1 MSSIVVDRCVAARA
15 RPLPLAEA
23 RVALLGCGNVGRAFT
38 RLVAAPPSGT
48 RRLRITGALVRDAQ
62 RTRPQPIP
70 PLTADA
76 RQLWLHSPDVCV
88 ELLGGLEPARSLVL
102 EALARG
108 IPVVTANK
116 SLLARH
122 GGELRETSRAMGT
135 TLLYEAAVIAGVP
148 FLGTFSRR
156 PRAATV
162 SGLVA
167 IANGT
172 SNFVLSRCA
181 RDGYHLGDAL
191 AEAQRHGY
199 AEPDPRSDVSG
210 ADACE
215 KLVVLLQH
223 FAHVDVS
230 PEAIETYGLDAI
242 GQHQPS
248 HGREL
253 GGVIKP
259 VIVAHWHGG
268 RLEAFVGPA
277 FVTDDHPL
285 SRVDGVENAIVL
297 STSRGRLRFQGPGA
311 GPEVTAATVLDDVEE
326 ALAEAAPPCHQPL
339 AYATVVSPETGWLIT
354 LEGARLPSCLDV
366 ADLLAGHGLFAHRVT
381 ATHTH
386 GARESRSLLLWPA
399 RRHVVQRALA
409 AVGAAAGC
417 TATAL
422 RAVED
427 PR

>member
-1 MSSIVVDRCVAARA
+1 MSTIVVDRSVAAPA
-15 RPLPLAEA
+15 RPRPPAEA

-38 RLVAAPPSGT
+38 LLAAAPPSGT
-48 RRLRITGALVRDAQ
+48 RRLRITGALVRDIQ
-62 RTRPQPIP
+62 RTRPLPVP
-70 PLTADA
+70 ALTADA
-76 RQLWLHSPDVCV
+76 RQLWLPPPDVCV
-88 ELLGGLEPARSLVL
+88 ELLGGLEPARRLVL

-122 GGELRETSRAMGT
+122 GGELRDTARTSGT
-135 TLLYEAAVIAGVP
+135 PLLYEAAVIAGVP

-156 PRAATV
+156 PRAAAVT
-162 SGLVA
+162 GLVA

-181 RDGYHLGDAL
+181 RDGCGPGDAL
-191 AEAQRHGY
+191 AEAQRLGY

-210 ADACE
+210 TDACE

-230 PEAIETYGLDAI
+230 PDVIETSGLDAI
-242 GQHQPS
+242 GEHQPS
-248 HGREL
+248 HAREL

-259 VIVAHWHGG
+259 VIVANWHGAT
-268 RLEAFVGPA
+268 LEAFVGPA

-297 STSRGRLRFQGPGA
+297 STPHGRLRFQGPGA

-326 ALAEAAPPCHQPL
+326 ALSGVAAPCHQPL
-339 AYATVVSPETGWLIT
+339 THATVVSPETGWLVT
-354 LEGARLPSCLDV
+354 LEGARLPAASDV
-366 ADLLAGHGLFAHRVT
+366 ADLLASHGLFAHRVT

-386 GARESRSLLLWPA
+386 GGRESRSLLLRPA
-399 RRHVVQRALA
+399 GRPVLQRALD
-409 AVGAAAGC
+409 AVCAAAGC
-417 TATAL
+417 TPTAL
-422 RAVED
+422 RALED
-427 PR
+427 AR

>member
-1 MSSIVVDRCVAARA
+1 MSSIVLDRCVAAPA
-15 RPLPLAEA
+15 RPVSLAET
-23 RVALLGCGNVGRAFT
+23 RVALLGCGNVGRAFAH
-38 RLVAAPPSGT
+38 LAASPPCGT
-48 RRLRITGALVRDAQ
+48 RRLRITCALVRELQ
-62 RTRPQPIP
+62 RTRPLPVP
-70 PLTADA
+70 ALTADA
-76 RQLWLHSPDVCV
+76 RQLWRHPPDVCV

-102 EALARG
+102 EALARR

-156 PRAATV
+156 RRAATV
-162 SGLVA
+162 TGLVA

-181 RDGYHLGDAL
+181 RDGYRLGDAL

-230 PEAIETYGLDAI
+230 PEVIETYGLDDI

-248 HGREL
+248 HAREL
-253 GGVIKP
+253 GGVLKP
-259 VIVAHWHGG
+259 VIVAHWHGATI
-268 RLEAFVGPA
+268 EAFVGPA
-277 FVTDDHPL
+277 FVTADHPL
-285 SRVDGVENAIVL
+285 SRVEGVENAIVL
-297 STSRGRLRFQGPGA
+297 NTPRGRLRFQGPGA

-326 ALAEAAPPCHQPL
+326 ALSVVAAPCHQPL
-339 AYATVVSPETGWLIT
+339 AHATVASPETGWLVT
-354 LEGARLPSCLDV
+354 LEGTRLPSFLDV
-366 ADLLAGHGLFAHRVT
+366 ADLLASHGLFAHRVT
-381 ATHTH
+381 ATHTLD
-386 GARESRSLLLWPA
+386 ARESRSLLLWPA
-399 RRHVVQRALA
+399 RRHVMQRAIA
-409 AVGAAAGC
+409 ALCAATGC
-417 TATAL
+417 RATAL
-422 RAVED
+422 RALEEA
-427 PR
+427 R

>member
-1 MSSIVVDRCVAARA
+1 MSSIVVDRCVAAA
-15 RPLPLAEA
+15 VRPLPLAEA
-23 RVALLGCGNVGRAFT
+23 RVALLGCGNVGRAFAH
-38 RLVAAPPSGT
+38 LAAVPPSGT
-48 RRLRITGALVRDAQ
+48 RRLRITGALVRDVQ
-62 RTRPQPIP
+62 RTRPLPVP
-70 PLTADA
+70 ALTADA
-76 RQLWLHSPDVCV
+76 RELWLHPPDVCV

-122 GGELRETSRAMGT
+122 GGELRETARAMGT
-135 TLLYEAAVIAGVP
+135 PLLYEAAVIAGVP

-156 PRAATV
+156 PRAAAVT
-162 SGLVA
+162 GLVA

-181 RDGYHLGDAL
+181 RDGCGPGDAL

-199 AEPDPRSDVSG
+199 AEPDPQSDVSG

-223 FAHVDVS
+223 FAQVDVS
-230 PEAIETYGLDAI
+230 PEVIETYGLDDI
-242 GQHQPS
+242 GEHQPS
-248 HGREL
+248 HAREL

-259 VIVAHWHGG
+259 VIVAHWRGVT
-268 RLEAFVGPA
+268 LEAFVGPA

-285 SRVDGVENAIVL
+285 SRVDGVENAILL
-297 STSRGRLRFQGPGA
+297 SSPRGRLRFQGPGA
-311 GPEVTAATVLDDVEE
+311 GPDVTAATVLDDVEE
-326 ALAEAAPPCHQPL
+326 ALSEAAAPRHPPL
-339 AYATVVSPETGWLIT
+339 AHATVASPETGWLVT
-354 LEGARLPSCLDV
+354 LEGARLPSNLEV
-366 ADLLAGHGLFAHRVT
+366 ADLLASHGLFAHRVT

-399 RRHVVQRALA
+399 RRHALQRAVA
-409 AVGAAAGC
+409 AVCAAAGC

-422 RAVED
+422 RTLED
-427 PR
+427 AR